1 MKAWH
6 TFRSSFYRKQ
16 TTLQM
21 KTADHKIIDSKLVET
36 RRLMMLETSPWCQPI
51 QELSMSW
58 SPPAPWT
65 LKLLS
70 ILSRVGHPVFR
81 ALVHC
86 GPLCL
91 AKQLKL
97 LFTTS
102 PKTLFVTSEQKW
114 SFCNSIIKV
123 YSEQLFA
130 NKMNNLDEMDIF
142 LEINNF
148 HKKRKYR
155 PKSTD
160 ENRFKN
166 SQQNIIKLNI
176 H

>member
-1 MKAWH
+1 MKLHLDAIQ
-6 TFRSSFYRKQ
+6 SQ
-16 TTLQM
+16 NCPQV
-21 KTADHKIIDSKLVET
+21 DHAL
-36 RRLMMLETSPWCQPI
+36 LF
-51 QELSMSW
+51 ELLTI
-58 SPPAPWT
+58 PY
-65 LKLLS
+65 
-70 ILSRVGHPVFR
+70 RVGHPVFR

-130 NKMNNLDEMDIF
+130 NKMNNLEEF
-142 LEINNF
+142 LERYDLPRLNQ
-148 HKKRKYR
+148 RKQ
-155 PKSTD
+155 KILLG
-160 ENRFKN
+160 
-166 SQQNIIKLNI
+166 QLQVLKLNL
-176 H
+176 